1 MCPARPLD
9 FDEVFMRRA
18 AFPGLVVV
26 LAVLSGCGSSAKP
39 SGDAVSND
47 PIVSCDSFT
56 LKFESCQSKL
66 GAPREAVQERAA
78 TTRETL
84 HTQTLAATTEPARA
98 ALDAQC
104 AAGLKQLATVCP

>member
-18 AFPGLVVV
+18 AFSGLVVV
-26 LAVLSGCGSSAKP
+26 LVALTGCGSSAKP
-39 SGDAVSND
+39 SGEAVSND
-47 PIVSCDSFT
+47 PIASCDSFT
-56 LKFESCQSKL
+56 LRLESCQSKL
-66 GAPREAVQERAA
+66 GAPREAAQERAA

-84 HTQTLAATTEPARA
+84 HTQTLAATTESARA

-104 AAGLKQLATVCP
+104 TAGLKQLAMVCP